1 MSNSLNFLN
10 KPANSPKPIGP
21 QPKPSTAAPKAFID
35 KSNPWAVGGGTPT
48 ASSRA
53 PRPRTQTPATRPTP
67 APVASSARAPA
78 QAAPRSTPEPR
89 QATPA
94 RAPARPLPT
103 PAVIQTVTPRPIP
116 APAPA
121 SPWQTTPYIDPYLA
135 QQQGADYLNNRPAPA
150 VGITDPYIRQQQR
163 GAPPQPGYNP
173 LAGLAPPLQPSYN
186 PLPQNAPAR
195 PTPAPTPAQPWQMA
209 PTAEQAMAVRPQP
222 APGQPAAPIV
232 PTNAW
237 LLDGIQPGQPAAP
250 AARQNAPAQ
259 PSYNPLPQGTGTNV
273 PTAPGAPNAPA
284 AGNAQ
289 PQARGPFYGYAPPG
303 PLTAPRTVDTQR
315 GQRMPYYMTD
325 RPNVSGWGQRALMT
339 DEALAVE
346 DARRQRDAAGSFGAL
361 QASGRYR
368 PWSSYSPAEK
378 YYLRYG
384 VMPEGAQLAPDTSGA
399 EALAA
404 NEAQNQRLYDEYWD
418 RYGNVIRGRRWYGG
432 MRPGQEQTMYGSEMA
447 AAMQGRAQGIAPA
460 APAIQAAPATQYDP
474 LSSANTGQPAATQA
488 APTAPGAQ
496 ARINNYSLAQVNPA
510 AVRNGVIT
518 DAVTEDDVSVVARQI
533 LRRYLPELDADGMN
547 FVDIVAVLAKYVPP
561 QDRAAKYNEDAQWLG
576 GFLSR

>member
-10 KPANSPKPIGP
+10 KPATPAKTYGP
-21 QPKPSTAAPKAFID
+21 QPKPSTAAPKSAFLD
-35 KSNPWAVGGGTPT
+35 RSNPWAVGGGTPT
-48 ASSRA
+48 ASSRTPRARA
-53 PRPRTQTPATRPTP
+53 PSGGVTLAP
-67 APVASSARAPA
+67 APVASSARTPV
-78 QAAPRSTPEPR
+78 QAAVARSTPEPR
-89 QATPA
+89 QAAPA
-94 RAPARPLPT
+94 RARATPQPVPVPAPIQMVAPRPTPQPTPWQMAPSPEQAMAMRPT
-103 PAVIQTVTPRPIP
+103 PAPPYVDPYLRQQRSGYQVQQA
-116 APAPA
+116 APAAGP
-121 SPWQTTPYIDPYLA
+121 PDPYLA
-135 QQQGADYLNNRPAPA
+135 QQQGIVY
-150 VGITDPYIRQQQR
+150 
-163 GAPPQPGYNP
+163 
-173 LAGLAPPLQPSYN
+173 
-186 PLPQNAPAR
+186 
-195 PTPAPTPAQPWQMA
+195 PAPTPASPWQMA
-209 PTAEQAMAVRPQP
+209 PTAEQAQAMRPQP
-222 APGQPAAPIV
+222 APAPTRAAIPSTGYNYTDAPPAGMIAPTRANIPATGYNYTDAPPPGMPAPTPQP
-232 PTNAW
+232 
-237 LLDGIQPGQPAAP
+237 
-250 AARQNAPAQ
+250 
-259 PSYNPLPQGTGTNV
+259 GTGTNV
-273 PTAPGAPNAPA
+273 PTPTPTAPGTPNAPA
-284 AGNAQ
+284 AGNTAQ

-384 VMPEGAQLAPDTSGA
+384 VVPEGAQLAPDTSGA

-447 AAMQGRAQGIAPA
+447 AAMQGRAQGTAPA
-460 APAIQAAPATQYDP
+460 ATRYDP
-474 LSSANTGQPAATQA
+474 LSSANAGQQAATQA
-488 APTAPGAQ
+488 APAAPGAQ

>member
-10 KPANSPKPIGP
+10 KPTATPKPAPYGP
-21 QPKPSTAAPKAFID
+21 QPKPSTAAPKAAFLD
-35 KSNPWAVGGGTPT
+35 RSNPWAVGGGTPT
-48 ASSRA
+48 ASAKTPARQPA
-53 PRPRTQTPATRPTP
+53 PRTQTPAPTP
-67 APVASSARAPA
+67 QRAAIPSRGYNYTDASNTGATPQQRAREVDQAQMAAQATRQRREREQAQA
-78 QAAPRSTPEPR
+78 QAA
-89 QATPA
+89 QAQTIAPVQA
-94 RAPARPLPT
+94 RGYVDPYLAQQQRGFPT
-103 PAVIQTVTPRPIP
+103 PQPTPQPR
-116 APAPA
+116 
-121 SPWQTTPYIDPYLA
+121 IDPYLA
-135 QQQGADYLNNRPAPA
+135 QQQG
-150 VGITDPYIRQQQR
+150 
-163 GAPPQPGYNP
+163 
-173 LAGLAPPLQPSYN
+173 LAQ
-186 PLPQNAPAR
+186 
-195 PTPAPTPAQPWQMA
+195 PTPAPASPWQMAPSPEQLMAMRPMGQPTPAPAPAQPWQMA

-273 PTAPGAPNAPA
+273 PTAPGTPNAPA
-284 AGNAQ
+284 AGNAAQ

-303 PLTAPRTVDTQR
+303 PLTAPRTVETQR

-432 MRPGQEQTMYGSEMA
+432 TRPGQEQTMYGSEMA
-447 AAMQGRAQGIAPA
+447 AAMQGRAQPA
-460 APAIQAAPATQYDP
+460 GTQAAPAT
-474 LSSANTGQPAATQA
+474 TTTAATPAQA
-488 APTAPGAQ
+488 AQIAKNNQIVMQINPQ
-496 ARINNYSLAQVNPA
+496 AATTGVTDEDANA
-510 AVRNGVIT
+510 AAREIVKRYMP
-518 DAVTEDDVSVVARQI
+518 DKDVSTLTLAEIGAI
-533 LRRYLPELDADGMN
+533 LAMSYTPPPGLEQQFGYDMDWLTQLLPSE
-547 FVDIVAVLAKYVPP
+547 
-561 QDRAAKYNEDAQWLG
+561 
-576 GFLSR
+576 